1 MELFSVNYQLK
12 LSINN
17 NGEFTNEYITR
28 AESMTNTSNYLP
40 EILTDIYQKHRHEW
54 LMGVE
59 IQEVKKFNSKKVEP
73 LEFATTG

>member
-12 LSINN
+12 ISINN

-28 AESMTNTSNYLP
+28 TESMTNTSNYLP
-40 EILTDIYQKHRHEW
+40 EILTDIYEKHRHEW

-59 IQEVKKFNSKKVEP
+59 IQEVKRFYSEKIESLSYV
-73 LEFATTG
+73 AV